1 MSDSGGA
8 GTHRR
13 RYDAAGIEVVRR
25 QWGPFCRQLTD
36 SSEDADAGTE
46 HAVAYLQAG
55 LSAEAVAAL
64 LRIRDGSQDP
74 ANRRRLA
81 DERPDC
87 ESVLRGNAAPPAPRA
102 DSAQAAGD
110 TDR

>member
-8 GTHRR
+8 GKHRQ

-64 LRIRDGSQDP
+64 LRIRYGSQDP

-81 DERPDC
+81 DARAYCDSARRDIADP
-87 ESVLRGNAAPPAPRA
+87 LAPRA
-102 DSAQAAGD
+102 LPA
-110 TDR
+110 T